1 MAKLEKNGGNKVGNR
16 KLATSIT
23 LSGDDLNALAKYV
36 SAGVII
42 MQSDHSVISKIKAAF
57 TRLGLPVPKGL

>member
-1 MAKLEKNGGNKVGNR
+1 MAKLQKNGSNKVGNR

-23 LSGDDLNALAKYV
+23 LTGDDLSALAKYV

-42 MQSDHSVISKIKAAF
+42 LQTSHPVISKLKAAF
-57 TRLGLPVPKGL
+57 TRLGLPIPKGL